1 MKMRR
6 ILIVLAT
13 IIGLTLACA
22 IVVYCHAIY
31 RQSEGI
37 AFLQALSDVKVA
49 STTRDE
55 FTKKMM
61 AFKEFESSSVPSACY
76 EKKCYTGVGYGIDN
90 SILGKYLMFP
100 GTNLAAGVYFDS
112 NNIVKGTI
120 VTLDRIGIAS
130 ATVEERPEPT
140 GKASVKTTPWSG
152 RTQQIHLVLDD
163 AHRQDIPR
171 LSVSCFTSWLGCD
184 TAQKLLAHGN

>member
-1 MKMRR
+1 M
-6 ILIVLAT
+6 IAIGALIGLCAAGVIVLYC
-13 IIGLTLACA
+13 CA
-22 IVVYCHAIY
+22 IH
-31 RQSEGI
+31 REHEGS
-37 AFLQALSDVKVA
+37 AFLRALSEVKVA
-49 STTRDE
+49 ATTRED

-61 AFKEFESSSVPSACY
+61 RYKEFESSSLPSACY
-76 EKKCYTGVGYGIDN
+76 EEKCYQGVGYGIDN
-90 SILGKYLMFP
+90 STLGRYLIFP

-112 NNIVKGTI
+112 NNIVQGTI
-120 VTLDRIGIAS
+120 VTLDRIGVAS
-130 ATVEERPEPT
+130 ATLEERPEPT

-184 TAQKLLAHGN
+184 TAQKLLAHGQVARP